1 MVAICY
7 PFMQFSGYPV
17 TKPELIVV
25 VYGGLRGALG
35 LCLSLMV
42 GIDEGLPARFRHL
55 TIFYTAGMATLT
67 NLVNGTT
74 CKYLVNYLRMIEE
87 TKVRQRL
94 QVNFNKD
101 QMV

>member
-1 MVAICY
+1 MRK
-7 PFMQFSGYPV
+7 SGYPISRQ
-17 TKPELIVV
+17 ELIVT

-42 GIDEGLPARFRHL
+42 GTDDKLPVEFRNL

-74 CKYLVNYLRMIEE
+74 CKFLVSYLNMIEE
-87 TKVRQRL
+87 SKVRLRL
-94 QVNFNKD
+94 
-101 QMV
+101 